1 MKKEVLLTFKDNRY
15 ISPYN
20 EDWGT
25 FNDDQAP
32 GSYSHYG
39 DIAMETLLLMVQP
52 KLERESVKK
61 FHKV

>member
-39 DIAMETLLLMVQP
+39 DIAMET
-52 KLERESVKK
+52 
-61 FHKV
+61 